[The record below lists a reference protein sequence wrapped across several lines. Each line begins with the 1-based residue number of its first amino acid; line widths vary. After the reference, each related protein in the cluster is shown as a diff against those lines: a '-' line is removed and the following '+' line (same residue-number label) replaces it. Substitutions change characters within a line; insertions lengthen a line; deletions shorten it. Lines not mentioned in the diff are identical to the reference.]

1 MAKKLFTA
9 IMMIAAISFISCE
22 EADKYSDSW
31 NSGNKPTPDPQ
42 YTLTTEHVRAELAGT
57 KILDDHKAILKKD
70 GQVVGSK
77 EYQATHQVSYTQVT
91 IKRAIAEQLQ
101 NQVKAYANG
110 FDLDG
115 AATLTA
121 TVELT
126 GCETVYFDENF
137 STYCHPRYGV
147 DGAIAALGCCDP
159 RPTTLKINQLNGNVL
174 YATMTIAD
182 PNHDSVDY
190 PVEINVV
197 DDDVISAEFDDFK
210 VTGKGTA
217 TLNEYETI
225 NGVRSGKKTTLNG
238 TFDYTFNAGAEI
250 VKTSANQ
257 PSLQGNVLNVNANST
272 SFSYTLDGVVFA
284 DNWTTIVPDGVEFTA
299 TDGSKVFRPFK
310 SGWTLTSLSFTNV
323 NNVWSNKAQLAADGV
338 AQDDDTQKIRLN
350 AVIDWEPADEAT
362 VTGKN
367 ETSLVVYETEN
378 GIRTGKTEIVKAGY
392 NATLK
397 AGELI
402 RKKSQDVLRLAN
414 TNATLSGAN
423 AAFSYTLGN
432 ENFQDAWMWSAQ
444 STATFTLPNNKTVT
458 KPIKAD
464 YSVRSTGFT
473 SSNNIYSNA
482 ASLYADNIA
491 VASDVQEAKV
501 VRATIDEYTAIA
513 IHVTTAYHAASE
525 DLVSDGTK
533 YEGLFRKDNDH
544 SQYIV
549 RDVTSNGTLI
559 KQYNLTNVNESAI
572 ISLLTTT
579 EGFKPAYLERE
590 FGSDKK
596 KPQSWG
602 YEEINGNR
610 VFGVNSFM
618 ALTVYNTDPW
628 IASVYATEDGV
639 SYGNIHIY

>member
-22 EADKYSDSW
+22 KDVEVASW
-31 NSGNKPTPDPQ
+31 DNGNKPDPDPQ

-147 DGAIAALGCCDP
+147 EGAIAALGCCDP

-225 NGVRSGKKTTLNG
+225 NGVRSGKMTLLNG

-414 TNATLSGAN
+414 TNATLSDAN

-491 VASDVQEAKV
+491 VASDVQEVKV
-501 VRATIDEYTAIA
+501 VRATIDGYTAIA

-533 YEGLFRKDNDH
+533 IEEVFRKDNDH

>member
-9 IMMIAAISFISCE
+9 IMMIAAISFISCKK
-22 EADKYSDSW
+22 DLNIDGW
-31 NSGNKPTPDPQ
+31 GDGNKPTPDPQ

-225 NGVRSGKKTTLNG
+225 NGVRSGKVTLLNG

-378 GIRTGKTEIVKAGY
+378 GIRTGKTEIVKAGFEA
-392 NATLK
+392 NLT

-491 VASDVQEAKV
+491 VASDVQEVKV
-501 VRATIDEYTAIA
+501 VRATIDGCTAIA

-533 YEGLFRKDNDH
+533 IEEVFRKDNDH

-549 RDVTSNGTLI
+549 RDVTPNGTLI